1 MNAKEYLARL
11 EQLLSD
17 LSPDERRA
25 ALEYYTEYLQ
35 DACPEADADVTA
47 LLGSPEAAAAELRMN
62 RTADA
67 GWSAGYRRNDGSAS
81 FGECIED
88 APPAAPLPP
97 PQPAYK
103 QPEPQPVCEEA
114 APQPQQSDGQK
125 QGGSAWLPWLLVALL
140 TSPLWIGLA
149 GGVLGLA
156 GGILAAV
163 LAAVVVAAALV
174 LVGFVMLIAA
184 APLLATAFGSGL
196 VLMGAA
202 LLVAAAGL
210 VVLGLFVW
218 GAGALLPLL
227 AAGTTALVRWVKGW
241 VKKL

>member
-17 LSPDERRA
+17 LSPEERRA

-62 RTADA
+62 RTAEA
-67 GWSAGYRRNDGSAS
+67 GWSAGYRGNDGSAS

-88 APPAAPLPP
+88 APAAPLPP
-97 PQPAYK
+97 QQPAYK
-103 QPEPQPVCEEA
+103 KPEPQSVFEEA
-114 APQPQQSDGQK
+114 APPPPAVQK
-125 QGGSAWLPWLLVALL
+125 QSSSAWLPWLLVALL

-163 LAAVVVAAALV
+163 LAAVVVAAVLV
-174 LVGFVMLIAA
+174 VVGFVLLVAA
-184 APLLATAFGSGL
+184 APLLTTAFGSGL

-210 VVLGLFVW
+210 AVLGLFVW

-227 AAGTTALVRWVKGW
+227 MTGVTALVRRVKGW